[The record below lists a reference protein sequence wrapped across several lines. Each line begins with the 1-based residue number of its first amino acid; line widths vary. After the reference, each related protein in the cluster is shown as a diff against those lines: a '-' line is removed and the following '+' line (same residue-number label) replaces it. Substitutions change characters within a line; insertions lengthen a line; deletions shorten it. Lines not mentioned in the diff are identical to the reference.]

1 MFVLIDKGSGGVY
14 AVKDEDNLERVVQ
27 MFVDKDDA
35 DRYYG
40 LLVANDYDRELEV
53 MEVDEE
59 TVKFNCRGHGYRF
72 SVITPDDI
80 VIPPV

>member
-1 MFVLIDKGSGGVY
+1 
-14 AVKDEDNLERVVQ
+14 

-40 LLVANDYDRELEV
+40 LLVANDYERELEV

-80 VIPPV
+80 VILLYNDCIEKIRWKNFLHR